1 MSVKINVRETPIAMI
16 LEVAGRITL
25 GSPGPSIQDGVRE
38 LLDGKHKNI
47 ILDLG
52 GVISLDSSGLGQ
64 LITSYTTTV
73 SRGGEIKLINL
84 NKRVNDLMQITKLN
98 TICSIYTDEATALE
112 SFEATSVPPRWR

>member
-1 MSVKINVRETPIAMI
+1 MSVKINVRETPTAMI

-25 GSPGPSIQDGVRE
+25 GSPGRSIQDRVRE
-38 LLDGKHKNI
+38 LLDGRHKNI

-73 SRGGEIKLINL
+73 SRGGEMKLINL
-84 NKRVNDLMQITKLN
+84 NKRVSDLMQITKLN
-98 TICSIYTDEATALE
+98 TIFSIYMDEATALE
-112 SFEATSVPPRWR
+112 SFEATSVPA